1 MCPPLADKFY
11 LLDCHASLRLLAMT
25 GVLASVSPADWRPCR
40 ILRFAWIHCERSYA
54 IQLIML
60 RNTHVSPG
68 DFVLA
73 EFEFVSQTLCHCE
86 PRMWR
91 GNPVYFML
99 RVSAP
104 DIPKLRPMGR
114 SFVSRILWFFF
125 IGYRR
130 GTRHPSRQPIGHQ
143 LCIVCHQTLCLPDS
157 FLQRD
162 WLPDHPLS
170 PVQPPQ

>member
-11 LLDCHASLRLLAMT
+11 LLDCFVTLAMT
-25 GVLASVSPADWRPCR
+25 GVLASVPHADWRPCR
-40 ILRFAWIHCERSYA
+40 NLRVP
-54 IQLIML
+54 L
-60 RNTHVSPG
+60 G
-68 DFVLA
+68 
-73 EFEFVSQTLCHCE
+73 FVSQTPCHCE

-91 GNPVYFML
+91 GNPVSKSCA
-99 RVSAP
+99 SAHH
-104 DIPKLRPMGR
+104 IYQNCARWGAVLFLASYG
-114 SFVSRILWFFF
+114 FCF

-143 LCIVCHQTLCLPDS
+143 LCTVCHQILCLLDS

-162 WLPDHPLS
+162 WLPNHPLS